1 MKHILSAKQF
11 LDRSLLEK
19 LFRTAGEMEKRDK
32 EGKLSVECAGKIAAT
47 IFYEPSTRTRFS
59 FETAMYKLGGNVIS
73 AESASEFSSAKKGET
88 LEDTARVVGG
98 YANAIIVRH
107 PEAGAAERMASTSPV
122 PVINAGD
129 GSKEHPT
136 QALLDLYTV
145 QKELGRLDDL
155 VITFVGD
162 LRYSRTVHS
171 TVYLLPLFR
180 NVRVYCVT
188 PPQLRLPD
196 EYVAYLKERKIP
208 VEESADIKAIAG
220 KTDVLS
226 VTRVQKERFSSEA
239 EYDRVKNSY
248 TIDSRVLSVLKK
260 EAIIMHPLPR
270 VNEIAKEVD
279 DDVRAAYFRQTKN
292 GVYVRMALLR
302 SVL

>member
-11 LDRSLLEK
+11 ADRPLLEE
-19 LFRTAGEMEKRDK
+19 LFRTAAGMEKRDA
-32 EGKLSVECAGKIAAT
+32 EGKLSAECAGKIAAT

-98 YANAIIVRH
+98 YVNAIVVRH

-122 PVINAGD
+122 PVVNAGD

-136 QALLDLYTV
+136 QALLDLYTI

-155 VITFVGD
+155 VITFIGD
-162 LRYSRTVHS
+162 LKYSRTVHS

-188 PPQLRLPD
+188 PPQLRLPE
-196 EYVAYLKERKIP
+196 EYVAYLKGHNVPI
-208 VEESADIKAIAG
+208 EESPSVKAVAG

-226 VTRVQKERFSSEA
+226 ITRVQKERFPSEA
-239 EYDRVKNSY
+239 EYNKLKDSY
-248 TIDSRVLSVLKK
+248 TIDSTVLSVLKK

>member
-11 LDRSLLEK
+11 LDRPLLEE
-19 LFRTAGEMEKRDK
+19 LFRTAGEMEGRDK
-32 EGKLSVECAGKIAAT
+32 EGKLSAECAGKIAAT

-73 AESASEFSSAKKGET
+73 AESAGEFSSAKKGET
-88 LEDTARVVGG
+88 LEDTAHVVGG
-98 YANAIIVRH
+98 YANVIIVRH

-136 QALLDLYTV
+136 QALLDLYTI

-171 TVYLLPLFR
+171 TAFLLPLFR

-196 EYVAYLKERKIP
+196 EYVAYLKEHNIP
-208 VEESADIKAIAG
+208 LEESADIKTIAG

-226 VTRVQKERFSSEA
+226 VTRVQKERFQSEA
-239 EYDRVKNSY
+239 EYNKVKDSY
-248 TIDSRVLSVLKK
+248 TIDSGVLRVLKK
-260 EAIIMHPLPR
+260 EAIIVHPLPR